1 MRRWDTLIKLYI
13 SSILSYI
20 NTIIRF
26 ITSGSN
32 PIITILLLIMSISYM
47 YQSSSPLDLCR
58 NGLIPVTS
66 SNVTTP
72 KLQKSTYT
80 IYCRAGNF
88 GGV

>member
-32 PIITILLLIMSISYM
+32 PIITILLLIMSISY
-47 YQSSSPLDLCR
+47 QSSSPLDLCR